1 MDVLATDVHP
11 PVLERARRAA
21 FPASSLRELAPAER
35 EAGFVA
41 RDGAHVV
48 RPEAT
53 ARVTIASHDLRDP
66 PPPGPFDLVLCRNV
80 AFTYFAPAAQR
91 AVLERVGG
99 AVRPGG
105 ALVIGLH
112 EALPDPP
119 APFEPWRGARAVF
132 RRGGA

>member
-1 MDVLATDVHP
+1 M
-11 PVLERARRAA
+11 
-21 FPASSLRELAPAER
+21 
-35 EAGFVA
+35 
-41 RDGAHVV
+41 
-48 RPEAT
+48 
-53 ARVTIASHDLRDP
+53 TIASHDLRDP
-66 PPPGPFDLVLCRNV
+66 PPPGPFDLVLCRNG

-119 APFEPWRGARAVF
+119 APYEPWRGARAVF